1 MNEEQSK
8 AFAYT
13 NKLIDEYRKE
23 NKMLKDILNN
33 ILECFEDGG
42 VPNVN
47 YIENLVKEYVDKI
60 GN

>member
-1 MNEEQSK
+1 MDEEQAK